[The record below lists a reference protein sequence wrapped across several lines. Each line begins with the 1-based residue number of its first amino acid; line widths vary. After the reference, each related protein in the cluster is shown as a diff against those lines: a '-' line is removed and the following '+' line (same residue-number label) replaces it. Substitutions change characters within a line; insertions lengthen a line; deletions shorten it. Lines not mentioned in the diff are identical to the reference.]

1 MWARA
6 DLHHGGVPQPQQL
19 LLLTPQS
26 ISPAIS
32 HPPSLTFAPGGSTCD
47 MDGVQ
52 RTTAALLGKSSLL
65 PFSAL
70 Q

>member
-1 MWARA
+1 MWACA
-6 DLHHGGVPQPQQL
+6 DLHHGGVPAASAAFAPY
-19 LLLTPQS
+19 
-26 ISPAIS
+26 IRRAS
-32 HPPSLTFAPGGSTCD
+32 HPPSLIFAPGGSTCD
-47 MDGVQ
+47 MDGAQ